1 MPEVI
6 VENKVGDFDSYL
18 GTENEVLREAL
29 KTLYDNCRNLETRVE
44 ELENR
49 VTQLEVDS

>member
-1 MPEVI
+1 MPRAI
-6 VENKVGDFDSYL
+6 SDNQVGDFDSYL
-18 GTENEVLREAL
+18 GGDDEVLREAL
-29 KTLYDNCRNLETRVE
+29 KTLYDNCRKLETRVI